1 MSEQLGSVFTIGHS
15 THSFE
20 AFVALLKQHGVT
32 ALADVRSAPFSRF
45 NPQFN
50 RDALEQGDIVIRPI
64 CRSPLGAVA
73 NRGFYPSGNAR
84 NMLGGKRLGQE

>member
-1 MSEQLGSVFTIGHS
+1 MSENKHSVFTIGHS
-15 THSFE
+15 THTLE

-50 RDALEQGDIVIRPI
+50 KDALERSLKAQGIKY
-64 CRSPLGAVA
+64 CC
-73 NRGFYPSGNAR
+73 SG
-84 NMLGGKRLGQE
+84 K